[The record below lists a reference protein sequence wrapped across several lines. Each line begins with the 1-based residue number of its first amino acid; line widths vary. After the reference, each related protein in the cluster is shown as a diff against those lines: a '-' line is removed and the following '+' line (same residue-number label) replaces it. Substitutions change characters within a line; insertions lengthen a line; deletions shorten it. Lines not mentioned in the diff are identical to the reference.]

1 MHGREEEARTKRVG
15 QEEREKARARGSSEK
30 GDRGSGETEKEK
42 VSKTETGREFER
54 TGVAERTGWR
64 MPRGKKRV
72 VEVTIATT
80 ENQMDPHA
88 VTACLP

>member
-1 MHGREEEARTKRVG
+1 VFEG
-15 QEEREKARARGSSEK
+15 EERSGRRRDAERARESTCERKRGIEAQGESLR
-30 GDRGSGETEKEK
+30 GPGSGEP
-42 VSKTETGREFER
+42 
-54 TGVAERTGWR
+54 GWW

-88 VTACLP
+88 VTVCLP

>member
-1 MHGREEEARTKRVG
+1 VREREREGKPGGKGGRE
-15 QEEREKARARGSSEK
+15 
-30 GDRGSGETEKEK
+30 ETEKEK
-42 VSKTETGREFER
+42 VSKIETGREFER